1 MGTKW
6 TVIYE
11 SRQVVKARGPKH
23 GSKKLGILFL
33 GLSLIGILLF
43 ITPILTGELTYRI
56 DRLTSRLQEQKT
68 VLSGFGELLWLDERG
83 IPLPVDRNFGLLV
96 PSLGINIKVSHP
108 GDIANQESY
117 KNEETYKK
125 LLAEGA
131 VHADETA
138 LPNEPGTTYIFGHS
152 TDSILNILRY
162 NAVFYPLQYIKEGDD
177 IVLFYNGQ
185 AQPYKVQEK
194 KIVEADDT
202 DYSSLGTADKRLVL
216 QTCWPPGTTW
226 KRLVVIAHP
235 IENEAKSLLGLDFES
250 I

>member
-11 SRQVVKARGPKH
+11 APQAVKRHSPKC
-23 GSKKLGILFL
+23 GNKKLGILLL
-33 GLSLIGILLF
+33 GLSLIGVLLF
-43 ITPILTGELTYRI
+43 ITPILAGEVTYRTERVVNI
-56 DRLTSRLQEQKT
+56 LRGPKT

-96 PSLGINIKVSHP
+96 PSLGINTRVSHP
-108 GDIANQESY
+108 EGTADDEL
-117 KNEETYKK
+117 YKK

-131 VHADETA
+131 VHAGETA
-138 LPNEPGTTYIFGHS
+138 LPSEPGTTYIFGHS
-152 TDSILNILRY
+152 TNSILNISRY

-177 IVLFYNGQ
+177 IVLFYNNEVQ
-185 AQPYKVQEK
+185 SYKVQEK
-194 KIVEADDT
+194 RIVEADDT
-202 DYSSLGTADKRLVL
+202 DYLSLGTADKRLVL

-226 KRLVVIAHP
+226 KRLVVIAKP
-235 IENEAKSLLGLDFES
+235 IEEGTKSLLGLDFDR